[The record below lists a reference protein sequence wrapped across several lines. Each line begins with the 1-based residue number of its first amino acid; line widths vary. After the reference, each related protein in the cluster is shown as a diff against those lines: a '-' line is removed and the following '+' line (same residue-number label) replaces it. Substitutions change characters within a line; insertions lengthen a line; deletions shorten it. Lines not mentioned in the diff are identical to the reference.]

1 MGGSGPLLDS
11 IASTRFVVSHSKE
24 YEQWSDF
31 PPSLPPSRA
40 RLAFGPRSLSP
51 CLPPSIPLSP
61 LSVPS
66 HHPFLEYHM
75 DMRIPITGLRYIPRE
90 TNPLLEK
97 GPWKVPGLGGAFV
110 HLAFGLVDAH
120 DASLDDQA
128 PGCPY
133 PPPAVRLVSGSG

>member
-1 MGGSGPLLDS
+1 
-11 IASTRFVVSHSKE
+11 
-24 YEQWSDF
+24 
-31 PPSLPPSRA
+31 
-40 RLAFGPRSLSP
+40 
-51 CLPPSIPLSP
+51 
-61 LSVPS
+61 
-66 HHPFLEYHM
+66 M